1 MAYRPERVPLL
12 NRGWVLAYCHTR
24 GGGEMGRKWYYAALR
39 ESKQK
44 TVEVMC
50 MVCANCVLCTVEV
63 LLFMPY
69 FVLMAVFFSALFQM
83 CV

>member
-1 MAYRPERVPLL
+1 MAYQPERVPLL
-12 NRGWVLAYCHTR
+12 SRGWVLAYCHTR

-39 ESKQK
+39 ESKHK

-50 MVCANCVLCTVEV
+50 MVCANRTSYCRGTTVYAILCFDGS
-63 LLFMPY
+63 LLFR
-69 FVLMAVFFSALFQM
+69 FCFK